1 MDRSEHSRPICYVAV
16 RNEDIRSKLSSELA
30 QAGWEVVIEP
40 TGVDLLADLSGC
52 ILGDQ
57 PKPVGMVIVED
68 KLPGCRGTSIAQGLA
83 ELGID
88 IPVKVIDPP
97 TPVPE
102 LRLAS

>member
-1 MDRSEHSRPICYVAV
+1 MDRSERSRPICYVAI
-16 RNEDIRSKLSSELA
+16 RNEPTRNQVTSELA
-30 QAGWEVVIEP
+30 RAGWEVVVEP

-57 PKPVGMVIVED
+57 PKPVDMVIVED

-83 ELGID
+83 ALGLE
-88 IPVKVIDPP
+88 IPVKVIEPEL
-97 TPVPE
+97 E